1 MTPTPS
7 TSLPTPLS
15 APRLLAAVLLT
26 SLLLGL
32 TACGAPDEAPPPSLT
47 PAVDIPHPD
56 LDQVPEGVRASLQ
69 QQRQDLEALLK
80 TSSTPPQVAA
90 AYGRLGNFY
99 HAYQLHSAALACYQN
114 ALELQPRDFHLH
126 YYTGLLHRDAANL
139 SAAADAFEQAH
150 KVRPDDPLTHLRLA
164 QVQVELGRLDEA
176 AEHLEIAANTPALA
190 AAVALSLGEI
200 AAARGNDT
208 GAVEHFQAVLAAQ
221 PDAADARYALAQ
233 ALRRLDRRGEAEA
246 LLAAAPVPASGA
258 VRVPDPLVT
267 SLADLATSAAAFMKR
282 AGEAMLGGRLDE
294 AEALYRKAVA
304 AEPNNAE
311 ARRNLALALTQ
322 RGNHDGALAELRRA
336 VPLAPQDP
344 WVHFDLG
351 NALLATEHPNQAE
364 DAFRKAVDV
373 APDFNDGHF
382 NLANLLLGQERFA
395 EARGHLDQVLQL
407 DPSNSRARYLQAV
420 ADLQE
425 GRSASA
431 VDRLRQLLR
440 DEPDHIPARKTLA
453 SLLLQ
458 RQDPSGAQREYEALL
473 RRAEEPRDRAEAHVQ
488 LATLVAV
495 RNDVDG
501 AMNHLRQAIE
511 TDPTVK
517 EAPLNL
523 ANLLVQLKR
532 TEEAVSYYRQAV
544 ELDPENGDLR
554 DREATAL
561 ILLGRYADARD
572 RLEAGVQTVPDD
584 PKVNHTLARL
594 LATAPDES
602 VRDGQRA
609 LLLAQRAFAK
619 ESSIPH
625 AETIAMAYA
634 ELGNY
639 QQAAQ
644 WQQGLVNQMRLQRQE
659 QMANH
664 LEQNLQKYLRQE
676 AVRIE

>member
-1 MTPTPS
+1 MTQ
-7 TSLPTPLS
+7 PLS
-15 APRLLAAVLLT
+15 TRLSAAVLLVST
-26 SLLLGL
+26 LLGL
-32 TACGAPDEAPPPSLT
+32 AACGSQDEAPPSTL
-47 PAVDIPHPD
+47 PAIEIPHPD
-56 LDQVPEGVRASLQ
+56 LDQIPEGVRASLQ
-69 QQRQDLEALLK
+69 QRRRDLEAELK
-80 TSSTPPQVAA
+80 KSSTPQQLAA
-90 AYGRLGNFY
+90 AYGRLGNLY
-99 HAYQLHSAALACYQN
+99 HAYQLHGAAQACYQN

-126 YYTGLLHRDAANL
+126 YYAGLLYRDAANL
-139 SAAADAFEQAH
+139 SAAASAFEQAH
-150 KVRPDDPLTHLRLA
+150 KIRPDDPLTHLRLA

-176 AEHLEIAANTPALA
+176 AEHLDAAANTPELA
-190 AAVALSLGEI
+190 AAVAFSQGEI
-200 AAARGNDT
+200 AAARGNDAS
-208 GAVEHFQAVLAAQ
+208 AVDYFKTVLEAQ
-221 PDAADARYALAQ
+221 PKAADARYALAQ
-233 ALRRLDRRGEAEA
+233 ALRRLDRRSEAET
-246 LLAAAPVPASGA
+246 LLATAPESADGTI
-258 VRVPDPLVT
+258 RVPDPLVT
-267 SLADLATSAAAFMKR
+267 SLTDLATSAAAFMKR
-282 AGEAMLGGRLDE
+282 AGDAMLGGRLDE
-294 AEALYRKAVA
+294 AESLYRKAVT

-322 RGNHDGALAELRRA
+322 RGNHEGALAELRRA
-336 VPLAPQDP
+336 VQLAPKDP

-364 DAFRKAVDV
+364 EAFRKAVEV
-373 APDFNDGHF
+373 APDFNDGQF

-395 EARGHLDQVLQL
+395 EARGHLDQVLQG

-431 VDRLRQLLR
+431 VERLRQLLR
-440 DEPDHIPARKTLA
+440 DEPDHIPARQTLA

-458 RQDPSGAQREYEALL
+458 RQDPNGAQREYEELL

-488 LATLVAV
+488 LATLVAA
-495 RNDVDG
+495 RNDING
-501 AMNHLRQAIE
+501 AMNHLRQALE

-532 TEEAVSYYRQAV
+532 TEEAVSYYHQAV
-544 ELDPENGDLR
+544 DLDPNNGDLR

-561 ILLGRYADARD
+561 ILLGRFADARD
-572 RLEAGVQTVPDD
+572 RLEAGVQTLPDD
-584 PKVNHTLARL
+584 PTINHTLARL
-594 LATAPDES
+594 LATAPDDE

-609 LLLAQRAFAK
+609 LKLAQRAFAK

-634 ELGNY
+634 ELGNF

-664 LEQNLQKYLRQE
+664 LEQNLQKYMRQE